1 MVEIKWFMIQVPRR
15 RDEEHYAGKKGLK
28 IVFFPVS
35 RHHDHPVEYHS
46 SHAFWSSFT
55 FDLQFCQFSCILKN
69 KKHLSVNQTQIQFL
83 LRLLMARTTLSA
95 TGCSFLQNLISF
107 WSNFRH
113 SRLFQLRQIV
123 TFQVWQS
130 RQFILV
136 LYNMFDLIFFL
147 LLMLNLA
154 WQVLENKRLDLDA
167 CKNKVRKARSLQMQP
182 PVSFRS
188 TFYWQ
193 ADLNEVGFV
202 FVFLLSEYT

>member
-1 MVEIKWFMIQVPRR
+1 MIQVPRR

-28 IVFFPVS
+28 IVFFPIS
-35 RHHDHPVEYHS
+35 QHHGHPVVQS
-46 SHAFWSSFT
+46 CILVIIFFT
-55 FDLQFCQFSCILKN
+55 FDLKFSQMSCILKT
-69 KKHLSVNQTQIQFL
+69 KKHLSVKIKFNF
-83 LRLLMARTTLSA
+83 
-95 TGCSFLQNLISF
+95 CSVI
-107 WSNFRH
+107 WWPGPHRSNFRH
-113 SRLFQLRQIV
+113 SRLFQLHQIV
-123 TFQVWQS
+123 TSQVWQS

-136 LYNMFDLIFFL
+136 LYNMFNPIFFF

-154 WQVLENKRLDLDA
+154 SKVLENKRLDLDA

-202 FVFLLSEYT
+202 FVFLLSEYTLERSTLIHILSMY

>member
-1 MVEIKWFMIQVPRR
+1 MHLEDQ
-15 RDEEHYAGKKGLK
+15 E
-28 IVFFPVS
+28 
-35 RHHDHPVEYHS
+35 
-46 SHAFWSSFT
+46 T
-55 FDLQFCQFSCILKN
+55 FVGQN
-69 KKHLSVNQTQIQFL
+69 QIQFL
-83 LRLLMARTTLSA
+83 LRHVMARTTPSA
-95 TGCSFLQNLISF
+95 RGYSFLQIPNLILF

-136 LYNMFDLIFFL
+136 LYNMFDPIFFF